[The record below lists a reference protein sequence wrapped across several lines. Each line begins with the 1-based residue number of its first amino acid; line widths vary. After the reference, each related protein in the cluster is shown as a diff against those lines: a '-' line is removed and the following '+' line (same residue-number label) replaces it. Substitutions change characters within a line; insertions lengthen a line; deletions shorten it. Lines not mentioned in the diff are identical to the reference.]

1 VTRNKFLARSA
12 ESPYNLAMA
21 SVVETAPLVL
31 NVGVVLTAA
40 ATMGFAARKLGLPSV
55 IGYLATGL
63 LVSPFTPG
71 FVADNNQLALL
82 ADIGVVLLLFEVG
95 IELDLKRISREYR
108 ALLWGV
114 PTQMGIG
121 MLIGTP
127 IFLWMGIP
135 IFGALLL
142 SLSIAMSSSVVI
154 VNITRSPRRTTDTQ
168 TEEALLGWS
177 LVQDIVGVAAAA
189 IILTLFGSSNS
200 SIFVAV
206 GGLVLFGAVAFVA
219 SRILPIVLRAV
230 RWDKDFF
237 LIYSVAFGL
246 VLASL
251 GTVVFDIPMALA
263 GFVAGLAINNSR
275 DSEEVRKAI
284 LPFRDLFAVLF
295 FVVIGTLIQ
304 PSLFTNSWRFALLIL
319 GLMILLKTL
328 PTMGLARISRLKVKP
343 IRLGIGVSQIG
354 EFSFVLGSLAYAE
367 KIISVYQYTGLLMAV
382 VLSIMASTILVRRA
396 PKRA

>member
-1 VTRNKFLARSA
+1 
-12 ESPYNLAMA
+12 MA

-40 ATMGFAARKLGLPSV
+40 ATMGFVARKLGLPSV
-55 IGYLATGL
+55 IGYLVTGL

-121 MLIGTP
+121 MLVGTP

-154 VNITRSPRRTTDTQ
+154 VNITRSPRRTTDTH

-367 KIISVYQYTGLLMAV
+367 KVISVYQYTGLLMAV

>member
-1 VTRNKFLARSA
+1 
-12 ESPYNLAMA
+12 MA
-21 SVVETAPLVL
+21 SVVDTAPLVL

-55 IGYLATGL
+55 IGYLVTGL

-121 MLIGTP
+121 MLVGTP

-295 FVVIGTLIQ
+295 FVIIGTLIQ

-328 PTMGLARISRLKVKP
+328 PTMGLARISSLKVKP
-343 IRLGIGVSQIG
+343 VRLGIGVSQIG

-367 KIISVYQYTGLLMAV
+367 KVISVYQYTGLLMAV

>member
-1 VTRNKFLARSA
+1 
-12 ESPYNLAMA
+12 MA
-21 SVVETAPLVL
+21 SIVDTAPLVL

-55 IGYLATGL
+55 IGYLVTGL

-95 IELDLKRISREYR
+95 IELDMKRISRQYR

-114 PTQMGIG
+114 PTQMGFG
-121 MLIGTP
+121 MIVGTP

-135 IFGALLL
+135 LYGALLL

-154 VNITRSPRRTTDTQ
+154 VNITRSPRRATDTQ

-189 IILTLFGSSNS
+189 IVLTLFGSSNS

-206 GGLVLFGAVAFVA
+206 GGLIAFGAIAIVA

-237 LIYSVAFGL
+237 LIYSVSFGL

-251 GTVVFDIPMALA
+251 GTVVFEIPMALA

-304 PSLFTNSWRFALLIL
+304 PSLLEGSWRFALLIL
-319 GLMILLKTL
+319 GLMIILKTL
-328 PTMGLARISRLKVKP
+328 PIMGLAHLSSLKVKP
-343 IRLGIGVSQIG
+343 MRLGIGVSQIG

-367 KIISVYQYTGLLMAV
+367 KVISVYQYTGLLMAV

-396 PKRA
+396 PKHA

>member
-1 VTRNKFLARSA
+1 
-12 ESPYNLAMA
+12 
-21 SVVETAPLVL
+21 
-31 NVGVVLTAA
+31 
-40 ATMGFAARKLGLPSV
+40 MGFVARKLGLPSV
-55 IGYLATGL
+55 IGYLVTGL
-63 LVSPFTPG
+63 IVSPFTPG
-71 FVADNNQLALL
+71 FVAENNQLALL

-114 PTQMGIG
+114 PTQMVIG
-121 MLIGTP
+121 MVVGTP
-127 IFLWMGIP
+127 IFLWLGIP
-135 IFGALLL
+135 IYGALLL

-154 VNITRSPRRTTDTQ
+154 VNITRSPRRVTDTQ

-177 LVQDIVGVAAAA
+177 LIQDIVGVAAAA

-200 SIFVAV
+200 SVFVAV

-328 PTMGLARISRLKVKP
+328 PTMGLARISSLKVKP
-343 IRLGIGVSQIG
+343 MRLGIGVSQIG
-354 EFSFVLGSLAYAE
+354 EFSFVLGSLAYSQEA
-367 KIISVYQYTGLLMAV
+367 ISVYQYTGLLMAV
-382 VLSIMASTILVRRA
+382 VFSIMASTILVRRA
-396 PKRA
+396 PRRA

>member
-1 VTRNKFLARSA
+1 
-12 ESPYNLAMA
+12 
-21 SVVETAPLVL
+21 
-31 NVGVVLTAA
+31 
-40 ATMGFAARKLGLPSV
+40 LGLPSV

-154 VNITRSPRRTTDTQ
+154 VNITRSPRRTTDTH

-343 IRLGIGVSQIG
+343 VRLGIGISQIG

-367 KIISVYQYTGLLMAV
+367 KVISVYQYTGLLMAV

>member
-1 VTRNKFLARSA
+1 
-12 ESPYNLAMA
+12 MA
-21 SVVETAPLVL
+21 SIVETAPLVL

-40 ATMGFAARKLGLPSV
+40 ATMGFVARKLGLPSV
-55 IGYLATGL
+55 IGYLVTGL
-63 LVSPFTPG
+63 IVSPFTPG
-71 FVADNNQLALL
+71 FVAENNQLALL

-121 MLIGTP
+121 MLVGTP
-127 IFLWMGIP
+127 IFLLMGIP
-135 IFGALLL
+135 IYGALLL

-154 VNITRSPRRTTDTQ
+154 VNITRSPRRVTDTN

-177 LVQDIVGVAAAA
+177 LIQDIVGVAAAA
-189 IILTLFGSSNS
+189 IILTLFGSSNAS
-200 SIFVAV
+200 VFVAV

-237 LIYSVAFGL
+237 LIYSVSFGL

-304 PSLFTNSWRFALLIL
+304 PALLSNSWRFALLIL
-319 GLMILLKTL
+319 GLMILVKTL
-328 PTMGLARISRLKVKP
+328 PTMGLARISSLKVKP
-343 IRLGIGVSQIG
+343 MRLGIGVSQIG
-354 EFSFVLGSLAYAE
+354 EFSFVLGSLAYSQEA
-367 KIISVYQYTGLLMAV
+367 ISVYQYTGLLMAV